1 MTEQVEPWT
10 PADIAIAT
18 ALYAA
23 TGGTGPVAGDDPLVQ
38 LFTRFRRQNTE
49 PLVARIEALEAGL
62 VGLATKGEGCL
73 ASIDAHNEKHGTFW
87 VGPGFLQLGVSIAAA
102 RGLLEKTP

>member
-18 ALYAA
+18 ELYAA

-38 LFTRFRRQNTE
+38 LFARFRRQSTE
-49 PLVARIEALEAGL
+49 PLVARIEVLEAGL
-62 VGLATKGEGCL
+62 QMMLTW
-73 ASIDAHNEKHGTFW
+73 SDNIMRAH
-87 VGPGFLQLGVSIAAA
+87 GVTREQKAVKKA
-102 RGLLEKTP
+102 RALLEQKP